1 MNNNL
6 TDKQLKFLER
16 EHKRIIKTAI
26 KSLKKFRRKQREIF
40 LKEKRKNGTNNV
52 WGNSQINS
60 TKNRYSKGE
69 RILSHG
75 NGQNE
80 KTRKLH

>member
-60 TKNRYSKGE
+60 TKNRNSKGE

-80 KTRKLH
+80 KIRKLH